1 MSSRGRVG
9 SSLALLADISPVLV
23 VGGRGFVGAAVV
35 CELLARGAAVH
46 VLGPEGPL
54 PLPAGA
60 RESRASIEDAAA
72 LRDVLA
78 RVRPRSVVNLA
89 AYSSGAVGLTRS
101 GEIDPERML
110 SVNVL
115 GFRRLLE
122 ACVDAGLARLVWMS
136 STVVLGRAE
145 RQGERLDETA
155 PRRPLVN
162 YGLSKV
168 LAEDVADY
176 MRRRAGIETVG
187 LRIPL
192 MLGPGLW
199 YEGAAGVVKRMV
211 AAAAPGASPEFAV
224 PDVAF
229 DAMHVADAGELVVRL
244 LGVPGALAP
253 IYNVAGF
260 TTTHEEIGRVL
271 GELVPG
277 YAPRL
282 VAEAPPI
289 VYPLVSQA
297 RLEQDT
303 GWRHRRDLRATL
315 LDMLAEREA
324 SR

>member
-1 MSSRGRVG
+1 M
-9 SSLALLADISPVLV
+9 LV
-23 VGGRGFVGAAVV
+23 VGGRGFVGSAVV
-35 CELLARGAAVH
+35 RELLARGADVH
-46 VLGPEGPL
+46 VLGPESPL

-60 RESRASIEDAAA
+60 DETRASIEDATAV
-72 LRDVLA
+72 RDVLA
-78 RVRPRSVVNLA
+78 RVRPRSVVSFA
-89 AYSSGAVGLTRS
+89 AYSSGTAGLTRS
-101 GEIDPERML
+101 GELDPERML

-122 ACVDAGLARLVWMS
+122 ACAAVGIPRVVWTS

-145 RQGERLDETA
+145 RPDERVDETA
-155 PRRPLVN
+155 PRRPLVH
-162 YGLSKV
+162 YGLSKM

-176 MRRRAGIETVG
+176 VRRREGMETVG

-199 YEGAAGVVKRMV
+199 YEGAASTLKRMV
-211 AAAAPGASPEFAV
+211 AAARAGASPAFAV

-229 DAMHVADAGELVVRL
+229 DAMHVADAGELVATL

-253 IYNVAGF
+253 LYHVAGF
-260 TTTHEEIGRVL
+260 TTTYDEIAHL
-271 GELVPG
+271 LAELVPG

-282 VAEAPPI
+282 AAETPPL

-303 GWRHRRDLRATL
+303 GWRHRRGLRATL
-315 LDMLAEREA
+315 LDMLAERGA
-324 SR
+324 GA